1 MIPIQV
7 EGMPKRSEKSPF
19 ANAPQQSTAPST
31 ALYSASAEDEGSD
44 PSPLLGSYGVISS
57 RCLAS
62 GEGSALSVQEAVQA
76 HNGIAKCYPMLNS
89 MRRCEHSLTK
99 LN

>member
-19 ANAPQQSTAPST
+19 ANTPQQSTAAST
-31 ALYSASAEDEGSD
+31 ALYLAPAEDGGSD
-44 PSPLLGSYGVISS
+44 PLPLLGSYGVISS
-57 RCLAS
+57 HCLAF
-62 GEGSALSVQEAVQA
+62 GEGSALSVQGAVQA
-76 HNGIAKCYPMLNS
+76 HNRIAKCYLMLNP